1 MRSHIK
7 FEVCAVFCAYLFLVS
22 MVNAIV
28 TADKR
33 EERKVKRFGISV
45 SSGDETHTAMYLRK
59 PLKRLVMRLRRIF
72 KFIGEADT
80 LSFLSSLFSLLS
92 SLKHHKKERYAV
104 SCISL
109 KTKHFKTTLC
119 TPQAPSHL

>member
-22 MVNAIV
+22 MVNAVV

-45 SSGDETHTAMYLRK
+45 SSGDETRTAMYLRK

-80 LSFLSSLFSLLS
+80 LSFLSSLFSL
-92 SLKHHKKERYAV
+92 H
-104 SCISL
+104 
-109 KTKHFKTTLC
+109 
-119 TPQAPSHL
+119 

>member
-33 EERKVKRFGISV
+33 EERREKSEKIRYQRFIW
-45 SSGDETHTAMYLRK
+45 R
-59 PLKRLVMRLRRIF
+59 
-72 KFIGEADT
+72 
-80 LSFLSSLFSLLS
+80 
-92 SLKHHKKERYAV
+92 
-104 SCISL
+104 
-109 KTKHFKTTLC
+109 
-119 TPQAPSHL
+119 

>member
-7 FEVCAVFCAYLFLVS
+7 FEVCAVFCVYLFLVS

-45 SSGDETHTAMYLRK
+45 SSGDETRTAMYLRK

-80 LSFLSSLFSLLS
+80 LSFLSSLFSL
-92 SLKHHKKERYAV
+92 H
-104 SCISL
+104 
-109 KTKHFKTTLC
+109 
-119 TPQAPSHL
+119 